1 MKGTYTRASISPFPR
16 VRILSVGVN
25 ATNMEDALLHT
36 EALIQAGGQG
46 YICVTGVHGIMEA
59 QADESLLEILNS
71 SYLSVPDGTPAVWV
85 GRMYGHRHM
94 RRVYGPDFMLRLC
107 DRSQEPGYRHF
118 FFGGNVGVA
127 DELQTSLVSRYSRLQ
142 VVGTY
147 TPPFRPMTEA
157 EWEDLACLVSAARPD
172 VLWVGLSTPKQ
183 ERFMSAALGRL
194 DVRVMVGVGAAFDI
208 HTGRLR
214 DAPGWIKSSGFQW
227 LHRLLQEPRR
237 LARRY
242 LVNNPKFLGKLTK
255 QLLTDLISGRPRRSQ
270 TPG

>member
-1 MKGTYTRASISPFPR
+1 MNSTVTRASSSPLPR

-25 ATNMEDALLHT
+25 AINMEEALAQT
-36 EALIQAGGQG
+36 EALIQSGGQG

-59 QADESLLEILNS
+59 QADRSLMEILNHS
-71 SYLSVPDGTPAVWV
+71 FLSVPDGTPAVWV
-85 GRMYGHRHM
+85 GRLYGHRRM

-107 DRSQEPGYRHF
+107 DQSQAAGYRHF
-118 FFGGNVGVA
+118 LFGGNVGVA
-127 DELQTSLVSRYSRLQ
+127 GELQTALVSRYPGLQ

-157 EWEDLACLVSAARPD
+157 EWEGLACLIAAARAD
-172 VLWVGLSTPKQ
+172 ILWVGLSTPKQ
-183 ERFMSAALGRL
+183 ERFMSAAIGRL

-214 DAPGWIKSSGFQW
+214 DAPDWMKNSGLQW

-242 LVNNPKFLGKLTK
+242 LVNNPMFLGKLSV
-255 QLLTDLISGRPRRSQ
+255 QLITDICLGRLWRSHRA
-270 TPG
+270 G